1 MQPWKTKSRR
11 TVFSQ
16 PPWIDLEL
24 HEVELPDGRVI
35 PDWTWVKTPAFVNV
49 VAITG
54 DDLFICFR
62 QVKYAIEGTT
72 LATVGGYCEPN
83 EVHRMTAERELMEET
98 GYAASAFTH
107 LGSFAVDGNRGAG
120 VAHLWLATGA
130 HKAAAI
136 NADDLEEQEMLL
148 LTREEVKRAL
158 LAGEF
163 KGLSWAAAVALAL
176 EKVIGNS

>member
-16 PPWIDLEL
+16 KPWIDLEL
-24 HEVELPDGRVI
+24 HEVELPDGRII
-35 PDWTWVKTPAFVNV
+35 PEWAWVKTPAFVNV
-49 VAITG
+49 VAITS

-62 QVKYAIEGTT
+62 QVKYAIAGST
-72 LATVGGYCEPN
+72 LATVGGYCEPD
-83 EVHRMTAERELMEET
+83 EDHRLAAERELMEET
-98 GYAASAFTH
+98 GYTAKLFTH

-130 HKAAAI
+130 HKVAAI
-136 NADDLEEQEMLL
+136 YADDLEEQEMLL
-148 LTREEVKRAL
+148 LTRAEVKAAL

-163 KGLSWAAAVALAL
+163 KGLSWATAVAMAL
-176 EKVIGNS
+176 HR